1 MFVRYLT
8 VNKIENHINGKSSQK
23 YMKDQVYGAE
33 KGNGDKVISWLKE
46 QAKSSGL
53 KLEVRLEDYILS
65 TQNFGEFELIS
76 LSDDSIPVRKL
87 ISKVGKRYGIK
98 MIEGGYVEEARIL
111 RRRKSDYAKVLRGEK
126 VIGHLE
132 LETPRF
138 GAKKWEIKLEEKR

>member
-33 KGNGDKVISWLKE
+33 KGNGDKVVSWLKE

-53 KLEVRLEDYILS
+53 KFEVRLEEYILS

>member
-1 MFVRYLT
+1 
-8 VNKIENHINGKSSQK
+8 
-23 YMKDQVYGAE
+23 MKDHVYGVE
-33 KGNGDKVISWLKE
+33 KGNGEKVVSWLKE
-46 QAKSSGL
+46 QVKSMGL

-76 LSDDSIPVRKL
+76 LSDDSISVRKL

-98 MIEGGYVEEARIL
+98 MIEGGFVEEARII

>member
-1 MFVRYLT
+1 
-8 VNKIENHINGKSSQK
+8 
-23 YMKDQVYGAE
+23 MKDQVYGAE
-33 KGNGDKVISWLKE
+33 KGNGDKVVSWLIE

-53 KLEVRLEDYILS
+53 KFEVRLEDYILS

>member
-1 MFVRYLT
+1 
-8 VNKIENHINGKSSQK
+8 
-23 YMKDQVYGAE
+23 MKDKVYGAE
-33 KGNGDKVISWLKE
+33 KGIGEKVVSWLKE
-46 QAKSSGL
+46 QAKSTGL
-53 KLEVRLEDYILS
+53 KLEVRLEDYMIS

-98 MIEGGYVEEARIL
+98 MIEGGYNEKARII
-111 RRRKSDYAKVLRGEK
+111 RRRKSDYAKVFRGEK

-132 LETPRF
+132 FETPRF